1 MISAYKCLS
10 YKCLSYICYRCLCNI
25 VTDPLAKD
33 SHEKIARTQ
42 HQPHAGASP
51 ESMEWKRVAG
61 QGLQLTLKDLKMM
74 VQVCSERP
82 SKVL

>member
-1 MISAYKCLS
+1 MFLIAIYVLV
-10 YKCLSYICYRCLCNI
+10 CYRCLYIYNI
-25 VTDPLAKD
+25 VTDPLAED

-61 QGLQLTLKDLKMM
+61 QGLQ
-74 VQVCSERP
+74 VCSKRP
-82 SKVL
+82 SIVLWFWSTIHVHE